1 MIKRDVHA
9 PGRPVKYMSPDEAE
23 ELLKLYET
31 HSTRQL
37 AEKYNVSQSA
47 ICKRLKKAR
56 GVANG

>member
-1 MIKRDVHA
+1 MIKRNVHA
-9 PGRPVKYMSPDEAE
+9 PGRPVKYMSVDEAK
-23 ELLKLYET
+23 ELLTLYET

-37 AEKYNVSQSA
+37 AEKYNISQSA